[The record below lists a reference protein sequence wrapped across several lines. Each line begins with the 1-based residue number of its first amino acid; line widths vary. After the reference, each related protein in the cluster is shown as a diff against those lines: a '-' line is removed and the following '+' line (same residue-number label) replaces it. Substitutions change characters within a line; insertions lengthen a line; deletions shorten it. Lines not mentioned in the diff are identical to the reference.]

1 MDSEIDKKLDDFF
14 EKSSPH
20 YMDMSIF
27 EKIFIRINELEN
39 TNPSLYFYEWKRIND
54 LKNSIDTAR
63 AEGFAQ
69 GLENRL
75 KN

>member
-39 TNPSLYFYEWKRIND
+39 TNPSPEVRTHSYK
-54 LKNSIDTAR
+54 
-63 AEGFAQ
+63 
-69 GLENRL
+69 
-75 KN
+75 